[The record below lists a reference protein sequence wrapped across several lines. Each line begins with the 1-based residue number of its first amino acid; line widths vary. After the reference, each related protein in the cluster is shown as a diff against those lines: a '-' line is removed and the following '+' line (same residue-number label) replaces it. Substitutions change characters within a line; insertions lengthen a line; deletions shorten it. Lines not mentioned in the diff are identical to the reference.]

1 MQVSLFYHDVK
12 TEINTIL
19 NMFSFLSKE
28 IVIHTTS

>member
-1 MQVSLFYHDVK
+1 MQVTFHHDVK

-19 NMFSFLSKE
+19 NLFSFLSKE